1 VDGDNKE
8 ELAGVIYTGGSTI
21 EYFPVLA
28 SLSTSDTGV
37 YVWRDTTQFGIIGS
51 NLWELAGYDAGSHW
65 GTGAY
70 DFNGN
75 GRDEYLLGGSALY
88 NVISLEYK
96 GTGSILDEAN
106 YDKTIV
112 FPGDVALFHEI
123 DYRDSLGAKSDT
135 VRRESPFVAK
145 MFVPADLDGD
155 GDMEIV
161 LSYQSVADSIT
172 YQRFIWDTTAVP
184 NGYVLDTTWKAVNT
198 NAVNIR
204 VAEYTGGTFVARDLR
219 FVTPDDYVLE
229 QNYPNPFNPTTT
241 IVYALPTSS
250 PVTLRI
256 YNLLGQEVRTLV
268 NTFQTTGRY
277 TVSFDASSLP
287 TGVYFYHLQA
297 GAASQ
302 VKKMML
308 VK

>member
-1 VDGDNKE
+1 
-8 ELAGVIYTGGSTI
+8 
-21 EYFPVLA
+21 
-28 SLSTSDTGV
+28 
-37 YVWRDTTQFGIIGS
+37 
-51 NLWELAGYDAGSHW
+51 
-65 GTGAY
+65 
-70 DFNGN
+70 
-75 GRDEYLLGGSALY
+75 
-88 NVISLEYK
+88 VISLEYK

-229 QNYPNPFNPTTT
+229 QNYPNPFNPSTT
-241 IVYALPTSS
+241 IRFVLPVNKKISLTVYDIAG
-250 PVTLRI
+250 R
-256 YNLLGQEVRTLV
+256 EVRTLISG
-268 NTFQTTGRY
+268 QDMQEGPHELSWDGRDNNGTPVASGQYVY
-277 TVSFDASSLP
+277 TLRYGSFSK
-287 TGVYFYHLQA
+287 
-297 GAASQ
+297 SQ
-302 VKKMML
+302 KMTL
-308 VK
+308 LK